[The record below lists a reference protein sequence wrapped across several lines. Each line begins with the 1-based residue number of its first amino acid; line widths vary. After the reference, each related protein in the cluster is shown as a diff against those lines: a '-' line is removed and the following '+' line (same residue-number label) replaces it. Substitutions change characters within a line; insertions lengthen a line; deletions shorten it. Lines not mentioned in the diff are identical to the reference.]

1 MTKKN
6 KKIMICLLIILFAL
20 LVTVISVTVVVNAD
34 ENESSI
40 HNAEVHRPT
49 KESINT
55 KNKLAIRITAEE
67 RELIARI
74 VTCEADEYSVECQ
87 RAVASV
93 IFNRLESGKWQKDM
107 NKDGKITVYDII
119 YYPNAFTPVQDG
131 SLDRCTAPSE
141 SAYKAVDY
149 VIKNGPTVPEY
160 VRYFRD
166 YKHFTWQGYKGYT
179 IIDDMYFGYFEDWY
193 KGAW

>member
-1 MTKKN
+1 MTRKN
-6 KKIMICLLIILFAL
+6 KRLMICLLLILFAL
-20 LVTVISVTVVVNAD
+20 LVTVISVTVVVNAN
-34 ENESSI
+34 ENEPSI
-40 HNAEVHRPT
+40 HNTEVHRPT
-49 KESINT
+49 KNNP
-55 KNKLAIRITAEE
+55 KNKLAIRITTEE

-107 NKDGKITVYDII
+107 NEDGKITVYDII

-131 SLDRCTAPSE
+131 SLNRCTAPSE

-149 VIKNGPTVPEY
+149 VIKNGPTLPTY

-166 YKHFTWQGYKGYT
+166 YKHFTWEGYRGYT
-179 IIDDMYFGYFEDWY
+179 IIDDMFFGYFEDW
-193 KGAW
+193 KNGAW

>member
-1 MTKKN
+1 
-6 KKIMICLLIILFAL
+6 MICLLIILFAL

-40 HNAEVHRPT
+40 HNTEVHRPT
-49 KESINT
+49 KNT
-55 KNKLAIRITAEE
+55 PKNKLAIRITTEE

-149 VIKNGPTVPEY
+149 VIQNGPTLPTY
-160 VRYFRD
+160 VRYFRN
-166 YKHFTWQGYKGYT
+166 YKHGGKRTF
-179 IIDDMYFGYFEDWY
+179 
-193 KGAW
+193 